1 MLPEL
6 PNCALNCSDLHL
18 PIRISEYLSILR
30 SADKKC
36 YRLKGDGNG
45 DRVPLFSVWEV
56 VHASIQ
62 LFFFFLTKS
71 MYLQK
76 DMKDICLGRKQEV
89 KEEGNNTCKEVDVF
103 TI

>member
-1 MLPEL
+1 MFAGTRMLPEL

-62 LFFFFLTKS
+62 LFFFFN
-71 MYLQK
+71 Q
-76 DMKDICLGRKQEV
+76 
-89 KEEGNNTCKEVDVF
+89 VDVL
-103 TI
+103 TEGHERHLSRQETGSEGRRE